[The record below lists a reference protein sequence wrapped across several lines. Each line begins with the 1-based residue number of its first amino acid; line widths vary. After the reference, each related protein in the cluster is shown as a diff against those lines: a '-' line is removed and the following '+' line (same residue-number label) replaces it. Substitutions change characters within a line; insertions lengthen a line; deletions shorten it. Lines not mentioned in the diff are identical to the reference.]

1 MKTIKEINEKIRCGE
16 AVIVRADEMP
26 GIVEKDGAEKAAKKV
41 DVVTTA
47 TFGAMCSSGAFLN
60 FGHSD
65 PPIKMQKVWLNE
77 VEAYAGLAAVDAYIG
92 ASQLS
97 ETEGMSY
104 GGAHVI
110 EDLVN
115 GKEVDLKATAYGTD
129 CYPRKFV
136 ETSVSLA
143 DVNQAVMYNPRNN
156 YQRYNAAINSS
167 DKIIHTYM
175 GTLLPGA
182 KNVNFA
188 GTGELSPLNNDPKYR
203 TLGLGTRI
211 FLCGAQG
218 YIISEGTQHSPKTG
232 FGNITVSGNLK
243 EMDTRFLRA
252 ATMPKYGTT
261 LCIGIGVPIPILS
274 PEIAQATAV
283 RNADI
288 ETSILDYSVPKL
300 SRPQVAK
307 VSYEELF
314 SGTVEVDGISIKT
327 AFMSSLRITNEIL
340 SELAHRIEDKQFYLT
355 EPVVRLPL
363 DSECKLMK
371 LREKVIHVGDV
382 MARDLKTA
390 GKSDSIDS
398 VSSLMIENN
407 INQVPITDDAG
418 KLCGIITSWD
428 ITKAIAEKKRKL
440 AEFMTKKV
448 VTSYADDPLDVA
460 TRKIEKHEINSTP
473 VVDKEGRLTGII
485 TLSDITRAYRSKGR

>member
-1 MKTIKEINEKIRCGE
+1 MKTLKEINEKIKRGE
-16 AVIVRADEMP
+16 AVVVRADEMP
-26 GIVEKDGAEKAAKKV
+26 DIVDKEGAEKAAKKV

-77 VEAYAGLAAVDAYIG
+77 VEAYTGLAAVDAYIG
-92 ASQLS
+92 ATQLS
-97 ETEGMSY
+97 ETEGMNY

-115 GKEVDLKATAYGTD
+115 GKEVDLKAQAYGTD

-143 DVNQAVMYNPRNN
+143 DLNQAVMYNPRNN

-167 DKIIHTYM
+167 DKILHTYM

-188 GTGELSPLNNDPKYR
+188 GTGELSPLNNDPEYQ

-232 FGNITVSGNLK
+232 FGTITVQGNLK
-243 EMDTRFLRA
+243 EMDTKYLRA

-261 LCIGIGVPIPILS
+261 LYIGIGVPIPILN
-274 PEIAQATAV
+274 PEIAKATAV
-283 RNADI
+283 RNEDI

-300 SRPQVAK
+300 SRPLVRK

-314 SGTVEVDGISIKT
+314 SGSVEVDGVSVKT
-327 AFMSSLRITNEIL
+327 AAMSSLRITNEIL
-340 SELAHRIEDKQFYLT
+340 GELARRIEAKDFYLS
-355 EPVVRLPL
+355 EPVERLPR
-363 DSECKLMK
+363 DSVFKPMR

-390 GKSDSIDS
+390 EKSDSIDM
-398 VSSLMIENN
+398 VSNLMIENN

-418 KLCGIITSWD
+418 KLCGI
-428 ITKAIAEKKRKL
+428 
-440 AEFMTKKV
+440 
-448 VTSYADDPLDVA
+448 VTS
-460 TRKIEKHEINSTP
+460 
-473 VVDKEGRLTGII
+473 
-485 TLSDITRAYRSKGR
+485 